1 MLKNNF
7 PRQFG
12 GTHEIGE
19 KFEFPKL
26 LGQSFFVGL
35 KVLLLC
41 RVVLSL
47 ILIFCGVCHCL
58 FILMSRRARV
68 DLIEPNMLL
77 GHQHNWQHGQLAWE
91 VNYGLM

>member
-19 KFEFPKL
+19 KFELPKL

-47 ILIFCGVCHCL
+47 ILIFLWGLSL
-58 FILMSRRARV
+58 FIYFDVKA
-68 DLIEPNMLL
+68 
-77 GHQHNWQHGQLAWE
+77 GAC
-91 VNYGLM
+91 